1 MQPQNCMDTF
11 AKVPDRQSPLPS
23 WTAWLAMGGSKLA
36 RDTLALVEA
45 LAAFGERRRQRRAL
59 LSLDERMRKD
69 IGLSSADIWLEA
81 SKPLWRK

>member
-1 MQPQNCMDTF
+1 MQAQNCMETF
-11 AKVPDRQSPLPS
+11 ERVSDGQSTLPS

-36 RDTLALVEA
+36 REALALVEA
-45 LAAFGERRRQRRAL
+45 LADSGERRRQRRSL

-81 SKPLWRK
+81 SKPSWRK